1 MCGISGIVG
10 LRNIANPLVTSI
22 RNLEYRGYDSCGTA
36 ILNGKGN
43 ILIKKN
49 IGSVD
54 EVNERENLTKQKGCV
69 GIAHTRWATHG
80 RVTKANTHPH
90 ASCDNEFAC
99 VHNGIISNYRDLR
112 NQLTK
117 KGHKFLSETDT
128 EVIAHLLEDF
138 YKSVHDVEKV
148 FLKMLDKLE
157 GTYAIAMITTYEPDR
172 IYCSKKE
179 SPLIIGIGDEA
190 NYIGSDFN
198 AFIDFTKNSLVL
210 DDFEY
215 VVVSK
220 DSYVVK
226 STTSGNLIEKEITR
240 IQWDAEMSKKS
251 GYPHYMLKEI
261 YEQPQCIKNALSVDQ
276 KSIDKVADQILGGEK
291 NYLLGVGTTYYVALL
306 GEYAFSS
313 LAQSFVPS
321 ISSDEF
327 KNLAEISDKTHV
339 LAMSQSGETYD
350 TMSALKYAKA
360 KGASTT
366 AIVNVIGSSMARL
379 VDQTILQGSGPEIC
393 VISTKAALSQ
403 MIILNRI
410 ALAIATSKK
419 VLSSTRKKSIEKG
432 LRELPEYVS
441 QVLNEKSGF
450 VHTLAKRYCHIKHWL
465 YLGRGLYYPIALES
479 ALKMKEV
486 AYIHA
491 EGLPG
496 GFLKHGTIAMIDP
509 DHFVLAF
516 VPPKEDREL
525 YELTIGG
532 VEEIRARNGF
542 VLGFHFEPKDAKSG
556 LFSENIILPKIEKHV
571 APFLQLILA
580 QLFSYFTATT
590 LKRNVDRPRSLAKSV
605 TVA

>member
-10 LRNIANPLVTSI
+10 LQNISNPLVASI
-22 RNLEYRGYDSCGTA
+22 KNLEYRGYDSCGVA
-36 ILNGKGN
+36 ILNGRGR
-43 ILIKKN
+43 IIVRKN

-54 EVNERENLTKQKGCV
+54 EVNEGEELTKPKGHI

-80 RVTKANTHPH
+80 KVTKANTHPH
-90 ASCDNEFAC
+90 MSCQKKFAC
-99 VHNGIISNYRDLR
+99 VHNGIISNYRVLK
-112 NQLTK
+112 NQLSK

-138 YKSVHDVEKV
+138 YKTTGDVEKA
-148 FLKMLDKLE
+148 FLKTLNKLE
-157 GTYAIAMITTYEPDR
+157 GTYAIAMITAFDTER
-172 IYCSKKE
+172 VYCSKKE
-179 SPLIIGIGDEA
+179 SPLAIGIGDDA
-190 NYIGSDFN
+190 NYIGSDSN
-198 AFIDFTKNSLVL
+198 AFIDFTKNSVVL

-215 VVVSK
+215 AIVSK

-226 STTSGNLIEKEITR
+226 SSTSGNIIEKEITR
-240 IQWDAEMSKKS
+240 IPWDAEMSKKG

-261 YEQPQCIKNALSVDQ
+261 YEQPQAIINALSIDQ
-276 KSIDKVADQILGGEK
+276 ESIKKAATRILNSKK
-291 NYLLGVGTTYYVALL
+291 NYLLGVGTTYYVALF

-313 LAQSFVPS
+313 IGQKFIPA

-327 KNLAEISDKTHV
+327 KNLGEISGKTHV
-339 LAMSQSGETYD
+339 MAISQSGETYD
-350 TMSALKYAKA
+350 TLNALKYAKE
-360 KGASTT
+360 KKASTT
-366 AIVNVIGSSMARL
+366 AVVNVIGSSMVRL

-393 VISTKAALSQ
+393 VISTKAAMAQ

-410 ALAIATSKK
+410 ALEVGISKK
-419 VLSSTRKKSIEKG
+419 VISPANKKAIKKG
-432 LRELPEYVS
+432 LRELPEFVS

-450 VHTLAKRYCHIKHWL
+450 VHTIAKRYSHIKNWL
-465 YLGRGLYYPIALES
+465 YLGRGPYYPVALES

-491 EGLPG
+491 EGMPAG
-496 GFLKHGTIAMIDP
+496 SLKHGTIALIDY
-509 DHFVLAF
+509 DHYTLAF

-532 VEEIRARNGF
+532 VEEVRARDGF
-542 VLGFHFEPKDAKSG
+542 VLGFHFEQKDSKSG
-556 LFSENIILPKIEKHV
+556 LFNEDIVLPKVEKHV
-571 APFLQLILA
+571 APFLQLVLA
-580 QLFSYFTATT
+580 QLLSYFTATT